1 VPSSSVS
8 LRYLQAIRQDHATT
22 ESATMD
28 GPSSSSK
35 PPPQRRTVRR
45 PLQFASPAKE
55 QQYRAEMDQVQ
66 QYICAQV
73 GGLDEASSLL
83 LGVHDS
89 RSRSYYEEIQEF
101 LERKQQLEQ
110 QQQQRQ
116 PQTERVL
123 IRSLDEYL
131 NELDPSLFAGES
143 TPATPTRIAV
153 TNLPASSS
161 YIRRK
166 QEEAM
171 LARLRTKYQAVE
183 AERCTARSLSCGGPL
198 KRQRVM

>member
-1 VPSSSVS
+1 MSGSSSLKS
-8 LRYLQAIRQDHATT
+8 
-22 ESATMD
+22 
-28 GPSSSSK
+28 
-35 PPPQRRTVRR
+35 PPVPRRIVRR

-55 QQYRAEMDQVQ
+55 QQYRAEMDHVQ

-73 GGLDEASSLL
+73 GGLDEASSQL

-101 LERKQQLEQ
+101 LERKHQLEQ
-110 QQQQRQ
+110 QQQPQ
-116 PQTERVL
+116 PIERVL
-123 IRSLDEYL
+123 IRGLDEYL
-131 NELDPSLFAGES
+131 NELDPSLFVECAPS
-143 TPATPTRIAV
+143 ATPKRLAV
-153 TNLPASSS
+153 ANLPVNSS

-171 LARLRTKYQAVE
+171 LTRLWTKYQAAE
-183 AERCTARSLSCGGPL
+183 AERCAIPSIPCGGPL

>member
-1 VPSSSVS
+1 
-8 LRYLQAIRQDHATT
+8 
-22 ESATMD
+22 M
-28 GPSSSSK
+28 SSSSSSAICSPPK
-35 PPPQRRTVRR
+35 PVHRIVRR

-55 QQYRAEMDQVQ
+55 QQYRAEMDHVQ
-66 QYICAQV
+66 QYISAQV
-73 GGLDEASSLL
+73 GGLDEDASLL

-110 QQQQRQ
+110 QQK
-116 PQTERVL
+116 PTEGRPAERML
-123 IRSLDEYL
+123 IRGLDEYL
-131 NELDPSLFAGES
+131 NELDPSLFAET
-143 TPATPTRIAV
+143 TPATPKRLAV
-153 TNLPASSS
+153 ANLPPSSS

-171 LARLRTKYQAVE
+171 LTRLWTKYQSVE
-183 AERCTARSLSCGGPL
+183 AERRTMTSIPCGPAPL

>member
-1 VPSSSVS
+1 MNV
-8 LRYLQAIRQDHATT
+8 L
-22 ESATMD
+22 
-28 GPSSSSK
+28 K
-35 PPPQRRTVRR
+35 PQRRTVRR

-55 QQYRAEMDQVQ
+55 RQYRAEMDHVQ

-73 GGLDEASSLL
+73 GGLDEASSQL

-89 RSRSYYEEIQEF
+89 RSRSHYEEIQEF
-101 LERKQQLEQ
+101 LERKHQLEQ
-110 QQQQRQ
+110 QQN
-116 PQTERVL
+116 ERVL

-131 NELDPSLFAGES
+131 NELDPSLFAEFA
-143 TPATPTRIAV
+143 PAPKRLAV
-153 TNLPASSS
+153 ANLPVHSS

-171 LARLRTKYQAVE
+171 LARRWTKYQG
-183 AERCTARSLSCGGPL
+183 AESIQCGGPL